1 MRQALGIDVVG
12 LFNPADMKN
21 GVNNLT
27 QPLTMC
33 DGTPV
38 LIGDNVAY
46 GREEDGSWVIY
57 PQGDRTARPGARMPA
72 NGFFF
77 DALDR
82 AQDFDED
89 DLTPLEDFKD
99 SFPLLN
105 EADCECLRREA
116 DRLYNS
122 TDCACWAHWADAAWA
137 TWPTFLPQTK
147 SSRGASAALK
157 TG

>member
-1 MRQALGIDVVG
+1 MEEDVRQALGIDVVG

-27 QPLTMC
+27 
-33 DGTPV
+33 
-38 LIGDNVAY
+38 
-46 GREEDGSWVIY
+46 
-57 PQGDRTARPGARMPA
+57 
-72 NGFFF
+72 
-77 DALDR
+77 
-82 AQDFDED
+82 
-89 DLTPLEDFKD
+89 PLEDFKD

-105 EADCECLRREA
+105 EADCEYLRREA